1 MQILYDFFPIL
12 IFFIVYKISEIYAAT
27 ASAIIVSFI
36 QMIIFW
42 IKHHK
47 LEKLQV
53 ITFFLIAILG
63 TATIILHNPIF
74 IKWKPTAINWVFA
87 LVFLSSHFIGK
98 KTIVQYVMDKKIS
111 LPDEIWKKLNFSWVV
126 FFTLV
131 GALNLYVIYHYSTN
145 AWVNFKL
152 FGLLSISLIF
162 ALCQGIYLGRHIKEE

>member
-12 IFFIVYKISEIYAAT
+12 IFFIVYKISGIYAAT
-27 ASAIIVSFI
+27 ASAIIASFI

-47 LEKLQV
+47 FEKLQV
-53 ITFFLIAILG
+53 ITFLLIAILG
-63 TATIILHNPIF
+63 STTIILHKPIF

-98 KTIVQYVMDKKIS
+98 KTIVQYVMEKKIT
-111 LPDEIWKKLNFSWVV
+111 LPDEIWAKLNFSWVI
-126 FFTLV
+126 FFTFV
-131 GALNLYVIYHYSTN
+131 GTLNLYVIYHYSTN

-152 FGLLSISLIF
+152 FGLLSISLAF
-162 ALCQGIYLGRHIKEE
+162 ALCQGIYLGRHIKES